1 MNQNIN
7 KYMDSISRFCRSQ
20 INFKRDLPIR
30 SSEMGVL
37 IYIEKNN
44 NKVTPVMISSFF
56 GISKPAVTTMINS
69 LVKKEYLTKM
79 NCQNDKRSYTLK
91 LTLQGYNL
99 LNSTYDEYFKMI
111 ELIKNGMGKQEFEVF
126 IELIQKANRILG
138 EE

>member
-44 NKVTPVMISSFF
+44 KVTPVMISNFF

-69 LVKKEYLTKM
+69 LVKKDYLTKI
-79 NCQNDKRSYTLK
+79 NSQNDKRSYTLK
-91 LTLQGYNL
+91 LTLKGYNL
-99 LNSTYDEYFKMI
+99 LNSTYSEYFKMI
-111 ELIKNGMGKQEFEVF
+111 ELIQSGMGEQEFEIF
-126 IELIQKANRILG
+126 MELIQKANRILEG
-138 EE
+138 K